1 MFFSIRARDCNP
13 GIGIPGSRRDFNPD
27 PDPKIPPIPGSRKIS
42 FHHKKNAAAAR
53 VLFTLFMVLRDIKQR
68 NYLAGTPHRPS
79 TIDRVGSSRV
89 SPTADKPLKCVRK
102 RVPNAKKLQHQCC
115 NIFIR
120 ITDRST
126 ILTCPSV
133 AGTKEVIKTVFEL
146 VSQKDVT
153 DVTQVTAELTDSN
166 VEDGRV
172 ELSQSVTL
180 PSKRLWSKV

>member
-1 MFFSIRARDCNP
+1 M
-13 GIGIPGSRRDFNPD
+13 
-27 PDPKIPPIPGSRKIS
+27 
-42 FHHKKNAAAAR
+42 
-53 VLFTLFMVLRDIKQR
+53 
-68 NYLAGTPHRPS
+68 
-79 TIDRVGSSRV
+79 
-89 SPTADKPLKCVRK
+89 
-102 RVPNAKKLQHQCC
+102 QHQRC

-120 ITDRST
+120 ITDRSA

-180 PSKRLWSKV
+180 LSKRLSSKF

>member
-1 MFFSIRARDCNP
+1 M
-13 GIGIPGSRRDFNPD
+13 
-27 PDPKIPPIPGSRKIS
+27 
-42 FHHKKNAAAAR
+42 
-53 VLFTLFMVLRDIKQR
+53 
-68 NYLAGTPHRPS
+68 
-79 TIDRVGSSRV
+79 
-89 SPTADKPLKCVRK
+89 
-102 RVPNAKKLQHQCC
+102 
-115 NIFIR
+115 
-120 ITDRST
+120 
-126 ILTCPSV
+126 